1 MEIVA
6 EIPIKRKETGIFDNI
21 SNICFDPFN
30 GNVEVLYQGVI
41 SQKEEIKDRY
51 HALRKVIE
59 KGEKAFE
66 LEDWERM
73 KHLLDTI
80 VFAFTKD

>member
-6 EIPIKRKETGIFDNI
+6 ELPIKRKETGTFDNI

-51 HALRKVIE
+51 HALRKAIE

-66 LEDWERM
+66 LDDWERM